1 MFSLC
6 ASTVAESFS
15 RYCSEKFFLLCDTC
29 FFFFKCKSSFKDV
42 FFLFSYHVERRR
54 PTYDDVV
61 REVVCAWG
69 SGLSTR
75 SLIEYMRFFRD
86 FFTEDYKRYSST
98 IRDCGRVKLAK
109 RP

>member
-1 MFSLC
+1 MLVLLLRVFLDIVPRSFFS
-6 ASTVAESFS
+6 SVTHVF
-15 RYCSEKFFLLCDTC
+15 